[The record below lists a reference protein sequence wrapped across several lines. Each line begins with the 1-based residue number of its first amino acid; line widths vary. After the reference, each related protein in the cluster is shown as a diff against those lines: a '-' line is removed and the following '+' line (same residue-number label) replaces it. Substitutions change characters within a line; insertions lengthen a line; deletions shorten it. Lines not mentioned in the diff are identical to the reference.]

1 MSTALPERA
10 GNSEGLDVEVRFILV
25 KLIQYLCAAYSIRC
39 EGCLVNGTVTSDKLS
54 RGHSDRVTI
63 SSRSH
68 WRIVSTH
75 LIQSPTFPVLLLWIS
90 AVAEQPNLA

>member
-63 SSRSH
+63 S
-68 WRIVSTH
+68 RIH
-75 LIQSPTFPVLLLWIS
+75 
-90 AVAEQPNLA
+90 